1 MASCVAKSTPAGNG
15 LSLQGQTK
23 PIDAPVELQQ
33 TGENHGKK
41 CEAKYYFG
49 PGRIGQDDGYSPY
62 CYKLQLRLMTAARE
76 GNISDIRATLKLG
89 ANSNLP
95 VDDSFP
101 PLHTAALR
109 GQIDAV
115 RLLLDNGAQVNNV
128 ADFENTPLNVAAYY
142 GHMDIVRLLLV
153 RGADICYGGKG
164 ETAGDLAQK
173 RGEKEIAELL
183 KGLEK
188 ASCPQEP

>member
-1 MASCVAKSTPAGNG
+1 MILPLERGYYASHTLLLVCLLTVGLTASCVAQSAPAGNG

-76 GNISDIRATLKLG
+76 GNIADIRATLKLG
-89 ANSNLP
+89 ANSNFP

-101 PLHTAALR
+101 PLHTAALS

-115 RLLLDNGAQVNNV
+115 RLLLDDGAQVNYV
-128 ADFENTPLNVAAYY
+128 ADFVMEVRENGN
-142 GHMDIVRLLLV
+142 
-153 RGADICYGGKG
+153 
-164 ETAGDLAQK
+164 AGV
-173 RGEKEIAELL
+173 
-183 KGLEK
+183 
-188 ASCPQEP
+188 